1 MDGTGRARRRSRL
14 PAVARR
20 GALIAVLTVIGT
32 GSGASWAE
40 WLIGAK
46 AGPMRVEFDDASVD
60 SDPLNAGVLAGY
72 AFDELLPGLAAE
84 LELTRSVSS
93 GTVVGSDLDVDSNGL
108 YAAYRTAGRFYVK
121 GRLGLM
127 AASLDGEL
135 AEDENGETYGLGA
148 GWRLPRGALELE
160 YTSIDDDVAF
170 VSLGFVYRLSR

>member
-1 MDGTGRARRRSRL
+1 MDRTDGATRRSRI
-14 PAVARR
+14 PTTAARGVLLAALTSI
-20 GALIAVLTVIGT
+20 GAGPGV
-32 GSGASWAE
+32 SWAE
-40 WLIGAK
+40 WLVGVK
-46 AGPMRVEFDDASVD
+46 AGPMLVKFDETSAD

-72 AFDELLPGLAAE
+72 AFDGLLPGLAAE

-93 GTVVGSDLDVDSNGL
+93 GTVVGSDLDVNSNGL

-127 AASLDGEL
+127 AASLDGDL
-135 AEDENGETYGLGA
+135 AEDENGETYGIGA